1 MPFTRDRSPAQPAH
15 CAGWSPARI
24 GLALLGALGVALA
37 LPAQGEASVERLHAA
52 RVHAGVATFELRTI
66 EPSDIRSAHLAGPRR
81 RHFSLRH
88 IRSSA
93 RRGSLRV
100 RVAKRGARRWERR
113 HARDLELVLIT
124 ARDASRSEAGRTKP
138 RKHDGSSTGG
148 GSGGTS
154 EGGSPDGGGD
164 GGGGIVGGPGGTSC
178 GGLESFAAGSWPA
191 GCWRPYSDSSPFNIA
206 LPTSPRL
213 APNSSAIVSRLVGD
227 STFNSGPGNIVAGTA
242 DTTDDWDHPLYFG
255 KLTDPAYLVDCTRSW
270 GTCEPERYGLV
281 HIPLGARPA
290 RGGDGHL
297 AVIQPNGDEVDLWQA
312 EKGADPQ
319 RGTTPSNVGTTL
331 STSWGGVTSVLGDG
345 LGSDATKA
353 HFGLLAGVIRAEE
366 LAAGKIDHALFMVV
380 RCTNGTEVY
389 PSVTGSAPHT
399 CSAEGKS
406 NSNAP
411 AMGQMLQL
419 DPSYNVDALSV
430 PTWKKT
436 ILRAMQQHGLVIGD
450 SGGGGWGVQALSGST
465 YTSFGFRDA
474 LVTFAQSAGVSPYY
488 DGSMRK
494 TVYPLHLR
502 DGVDWSRL
510 RVVDPCVVQRLC

>member
-1 MPFTRDRSPAQPAH
+1 MPFTDDRSAAKPAH
-15 CAGWSPARI
+15 CGVWSSARI
-24 GLALLGALGVALA
+24 GLALLGAIAVGLV
-37 LPAQGEASVERLHAA
+37 LPAQGEASIKRLHAV
-52 RVHAGVATFELRTI
+52 RVHAGVATFELRMI
-66 EPSDIRSAHLAGPRR
+66 APSDIRSAHLAGPRR
-81 RHFSLRH
+81 RHFSLRQ

-100 RVAKRGARRWERR
+100 RVAKRGARHWERR

-124 ARDASRSEAGRTKP
+124 ETDAARSAAGRTKP
-138 RKHDGSSTGG
+138 RKHGGSSTGG

-154 EGGSPDGGGD
+154 GGGTSD
-164 GGGGIVGGPGGTSC
+164 GGGGVVSGPGGTTC
-178 GGLESFAAGSWPA
+178 GTLESFAAGSWPA
-191 GCWRPYSDSSPFNIA
+191 GCWRPYADSSPFNIS

-227 STFNSGPGNIVAGTA
+227 TTFNSGPGKIVAGTA
-242 DTTDDWDHPLYFG
+242 DTADDWDHPVYFG

-297 AVIQPNGDEVDLWQA
+297 AVIQPNGEEVDFWQA

-319 RGTTPSNVGTTL
+319 RGITPTNVGTTL

-353 HFGLLAGVIRAEE
+353 HFGLLAGAIRAEE

-380 RCTNGTEVY
+380 RCTNGTEVF
-389 PSVTGSAPHT
+389 PSVTGSAPHS

-411 AMGQMLQL
+411 AMGQTLQL
-419 DPSYNVDALSV
+419 DPSYDIDALNV
-430 PTWKKT
+430 PVWRKT
-436 ILRAMQQHGLVIGD
+436 ILKAMQQHGLMIGD
-450 SGGGGWGVQALSGST
+450 TGGGGWGVQALSGST

-488 DGSMRK
+488 DGSIGK
-494 TVYPLHLR
+494 TVYPLDLR

-510 RVVDPCVVQRLC
+510 RVVDPCVLERLC